1 MNMLESIIGKK
12 VFYSYKRIII
22 ENYMNANDYYI
33 LSGNMEEYATMILDW
48 SSHGYESEI
57 DLFLLRPILQSL
69 FFSSFSQLRLCAKKN
84 LRDATLLYE
93 AAYAKKKEDEEFTSL
108 PLIHFCEFLLQTL
121 TV

>member
-1 MNMLESIIGKK
+1 MLESIIGKK
-12 VFYSYKRIII
+12 VFYSYKSIMI

-69 FFSSFSQLRLCAKKN
+69 FFSSFHSLDYVLR
-84 LRDATLLYE
+84 RIFVMLLY
-93 AAYAKKKEDEEFTSL
+93 YMKLLMLRRKRMKSL
-108 PLIHFCEFLLQTL
+108 LVYL
-121 TV
+121 